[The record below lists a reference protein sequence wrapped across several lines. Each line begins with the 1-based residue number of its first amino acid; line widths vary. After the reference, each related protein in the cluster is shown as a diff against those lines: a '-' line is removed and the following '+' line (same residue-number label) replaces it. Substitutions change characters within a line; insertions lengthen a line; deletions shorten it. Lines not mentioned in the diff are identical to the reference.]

1 MLRREASTLY
11 TEETIT
17 TDKYRE
23 LNVHRAVALESV
35 TFRDVKHRGPDQ
47 TASNS
52 NTAL

>member
-11 TEETIT
+11 TEEMIT

-23 LNVHRAVALESV
+23 LNVQRAVASV